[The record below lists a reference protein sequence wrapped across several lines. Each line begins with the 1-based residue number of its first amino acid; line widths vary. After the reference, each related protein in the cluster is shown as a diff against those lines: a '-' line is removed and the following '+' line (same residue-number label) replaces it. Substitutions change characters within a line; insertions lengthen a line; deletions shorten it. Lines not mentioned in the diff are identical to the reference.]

1 MLATGTFPRDKAAGG
16 CRGAACTGNG
26 YVVLSVRVVCIAR
39 PKAIHGCVI
48 NDDPLRCSYVSF
60 TPAHFLSISTHDRK
74 LRTAGNRESI
84 AAGRPPGN
92 GSWRCQPPACTDTHL
107 GDTTPRNR
115 CSEAAP
121 YPPSSRHM
129 DQPES
134 STLVN
139 RAHAADGRP

>member
-48 NDDPLRCSYVSF
+48 NDDPLRCSYVLF

-92 GSWRCQPPACTDTHL
+92 GSWRCQPPACTDT
-107 GDTTPRNR
+107 
-115 CSEAAP
+115 
-121 YPPSSRHM
+121 SRRH
-129 DQPES
+129 DAEKSVFGGCTISAVLSPHGPAGVEQTCE
-134 STLVN
+134 
-139 RAHAADGRP
+139 